1 MADLILHKYSATSGV
16 TPAAAELQARELAI
30 NTADGKLFTKKAD
43 GTVEELTRFRASYPS
58 VEPNAG
64 YYLSAHLST
73 QTYTTIAGVANRIN
87 WMPFIAFRDRNITAL
102 TGYCTTAVASAAI
115 RMAVYADDGTGK
127 PTGDPLVATS
137 ALDCSTTGFKEEA
150 VSLSMTAGTL
160 YWLALQSSSTATLRA
175 YSRLGLAE
183 VSVNPATTVG
193 INGWY
198 RNGLSFISP
207 FPTLPTVIYEWG
219 TTTPAV
225 FLKTT

>member
-1 MADLILHKYSATSGV
+1 MAILLKRSTVASV
-16 TPAAAELQARELAI
+16 VPDPAELQVGELAV
-30 NTADGKLFTKKAD
+30 NSADGKLFTKDTAAQVVD
-43 GTVEELTRFRASYPS
+43 LTRFRASYPS

-73 QTYTTIAGVANRIN
+73 QTYATIAGVANRIN
-87 WMPFIAFRDRNITAL
+87 WMPFIALRDRNITAL

-150 VSLSMTAGTL
+150 VSLSMTAGNL

-198 RNGLSFISP
+198 RNGLSFVSP